1 MPELAVGT
9 TTELTGHTALVTGAS
24 SGLGERFARVLAAAG
39 AKLVIA
45 ARRHDRL
52 QALADE
58 LTAEGADVVCRP
70 LDVMALETLPSFF
83 DELAAADSLPDI
95 LVNNAGTTKFMNH
108 DNLEGLDKADFEQ
121 IYALNLIA
129 PYQMAKHARP
139 HLEKSDAPSVVNIS
153 SVAGV
158 RGVGSSI
165 AYAASKGALNS
176 MTLALART
184 LGHNKI
190 RVNAV
195 CPGFVGT
202 NWFRNAFGDDGF
214 NMIVEAQKN
223 ITPMNQVAGPEDIT
237 GPILFFA
244 SRMSGHVTGQLLVV
258 DGGML
263 LGMPFNAN

>member
-1 MPELAVGT
+1 MDFNRQVAI
-9 TTELTGHTALVTGAS
+9 VTGS
-24 SGLGERFARVLAAAG
+24 SQGIGAAAARGLAAGG
-39 AKLVIA
+39 AKI
-45 ARRHDRL
+45 
-52 QALADE
+52 
-58 LTAEGADVVCRP
+58 VVNY
-70 LDVMALETLPSFF
+70 ASNK
-83 DELAAADSLPDI
+83 AAADATVAACKELGGAAIAIKADVADDTACKKLVEAAINEWGQLDI